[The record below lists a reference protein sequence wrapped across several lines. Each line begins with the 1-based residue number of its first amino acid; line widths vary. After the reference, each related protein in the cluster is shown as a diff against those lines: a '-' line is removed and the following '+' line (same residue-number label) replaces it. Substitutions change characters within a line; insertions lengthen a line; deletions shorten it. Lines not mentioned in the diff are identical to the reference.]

1 MTAPLTFALRK
12 PPRAAVDL
20 SALTPDRLAGL
31 TVTAIRSIPLA
42 AGKASPR
49 VEELFLV
56 TGKDPAHLVISRG
69 NGRFYNIGAGMTGGL
84 IEVQGQAGDYL
95 GLGMRGGK
103 ILVRGHAGASVGS
116 GMRGG
121 VIEVRGNSGDLVGA
135 ARAGDRYGMNDG
147 IILVTGNAGAR
158 VGDRM
163 RRGTIVIKGNA
174 GDYCGARM
182 AAGTIVVL
190 GNVGR
195 FTGLGM
201 RRGTIVLGRRPK
213 ERHACFNR
221 CGTLKMQFLRI
232 LFRHLARSHR
242 ALSDLRRHGPLCDRY
257 SGDMAFGGNGE
268 IMILRTHYSY

>member
-1 MTAPLTFALRK
+1 VSAPLTFTLRK
-12 PPRAAVDL
+12 ALRAAVDL
-20 SALTPDRLAGL
+20 SPLTPDRLADL
-31 TVTAIRSIPLA
+31 ALTAIRDIPLA

-56 TGKDPAHLVISRG
+56 TGKDSAHLLFRRASD
-69 NGRFYNIGAGMTGGL
+69 RFYSIGAGMTGGL

-103 ILVRGHAGASVGS
+103 ILVRGHAGAFAGA

-121 VIEVRGNSGDLVGA
+121 LIEVRGNSGDLVGA

-163 RRGTIVIKGNA
+163 RRGTIVIKGSA

-190 GNVGR
+190 GEVGR

-242 ALSDLRRHGPLCDRY
+242 ALADLAQRGPLCDRY
-257 SGDMAFGGNGE
+257 SGDMAIGGDGE
-268 IMILRTHYSY
+268 IMILRNSY